1 MLRTLL
7 RRHGVPRISFG
18 LTVIS
23 VILSLL
29 ITTAIGFFL
38 GGGGPGPI
46 GTTIAVLAPLLIAP
60 LMSYQMLA
68 LLNRLD
74 QAESRLQAL
83 SITDDL
89 TQANNRR
96 FFISLAELELAR
108 VRRYG
113 GLSSVAILDLDD
125 FKAINDTLGHLA
137 GDALLREFA
146 DLSRQSLRG
155 GDTFARYGGD
165 EFVLLLPNTTPQVAG
180 EVIDRIRRALPRP
193 PAKNGTHGDGG
204 SANSAPNGAARCTFS
219 AGIAPITPD
228 THSLDDTIKRADEA
242 LYAAKRAGGDQVIN
256 HGD

>member
-1 MLRTLL
+1 MLRHLL
-7 RRHGVPRISFG
+7 RRHGVLRIVLS

-23 VILSLL
+23 VILSVL
-29 ITTAIGFFL
+29 ITAAIGYLL

-46 GTTIAVLAPLLIAP
+46 GTTIAVLVPLLIAP
-60 LMSYQMLA
+60 PMSYQLLA

-74 QAESRLQAL
+74 QAETRLQAL

-96 FFISLAELELAR
+96 YFISLAELELAR

-113 GLSSVAILDLDD
+113 GLSSLAILDLDD
-125 FKAINDTLGHLA
+125 FKAINDSLGHPA

-146 DLSRQSLRG
+146 ALCRKMLRG

-165 EFVLLLPNTTPQVAG
+165 EFIMLLPNTTPEVAA
-180 EVIDRIRRALPRP
+180 EAVDRIRRALPQP
-193 PAKNGTHGDGG
+193 YASAGANGHGAPA
-204 SANSAPNGAARCTFS
+204 PARLRLAFS

-228 THSLDDTIKRADEA
+228 IDRLDDVIKRADET
-242 LYAAKRAGGDQVIN
+242 LYTAKRAGGDRVIEKTA
-256 HGD
+256 